1 MQRKWRQSHGVSL
14 KQLVVAMAHRQA
26 GTSIVGLLK
35 KTVSRAHV
43 HCQLTMWYCAFVALS
58 SLPSNN
64 GTQIIVFLEKEVSP
78 QDPPLLKHNQQVA
91 KRREHMIWDTFFVF
105 GPIFFFL
112 IRTTV
117 TMILSNRNGQFFF
130 STFPFSVPRKPPKTP
145 NIFHFTPPE
154 WVYKQTIVVTKCFYL
169 SLFFGFCFSCTKRL
183 TS

>member
-1 MQRKWRQSHGVSL
+1 
-14 KQLVVAMAHRQA
+14 
-26 GTSIVGLLK
+26 
-35 KTVSRAHV
+35 
-43 HCQLTMWYCAFVALS
+43 MWYCAFVALS

-112 IRTTV
+112 IWTTV

-130 STFPFSVPRKPPKTP
+130 FNQPFLCSKKATQNSQHISFYTPGMSLQTNHCSYKVLLPLFVLWILLQLYKKTDKPKHYIRAFSPVPSKKKARIGK
-145 NIFHFTPPE
+145 
-154 WVYKQTIVVTKCFYL
+154 
-169 SLFFGFCFSCTKRL
+169 
-183 TS
+183 